1 MKHWSDEVSYFP
13 SEGCW
18 LPSRAGISP
27 IEMSLAAVFNSIHRK
42 LGWFIQFIEAVFS
55 GDIQHA
61 RKKSLLVLIYLTWG
75 GNMRETFP
83 SWQVASKLL
92 QGHPLC
98 FKPLVITVQC
108 VYLLSTCKP
117 KILICKT
124 SGRSSC
130 TFNFPLFFGPKP
142 DKLFLSYPK
151 WNFSSSVFRF
161 MKFLYGYF

>member
-108 VYLLSTCKP
+108 VCCQHANPKSSYAKLQADHPVLL
-117 KILICKT
+117 I
-124 SGRSSC
+124 
-130 TFNFPLFFGPKP
+130 FLFF
-142 DKLFLSYPK
+142 LALSLT
-151 WNFSSSVFRF
+151 N
-161 MKFLYGYF
+161 YF